1 MTGNARSV
9 ADEVQGELDGD
20 NLGDARVGDEL
31 GGGEDDQGGALRL
44 DQPNRIDELIAR
56 YDQILDQISVL
67 ESRIQAVL
75 DGLVKPGVGVG
86 AEGSAA

>member
-1 MTGNARSV
+1 MMGNARSV

-20 NLGDARVGDEL
+20 NLGDTHVGDEL

-67 ESRIQAVL
+67 EIRIQAVL

>member
-1 MTGNARSV
+1 MMDNARLV
-9 ADEVQGELDGD
+9 AEEVQIDLEGD
-20 NLGDARVGDEL
+20 DH
-31 GGGEDDQGGALRL
+31 GGALRL

-56 YDQILDQISVL
+56 YDQVLDQVAVL
-67 ESRIQAVL
+67 EARIQAVL

>member
-1 MTGNARSV
+1 MMDNARLV
-9 ADEVQGELDGD
+9 AEEVQIDLEG
-20 NLGDARVGDEL
+20 
-31 GGGEDDQGGALRL
+31 DDQGGALRL

-56 YDQILDQISVL
+56 YDQVLDQVAVL
-67 ESRIQAVL
+67 EARIQAVL

>member
-1 MTGNARSV
+1 MDNARL
-9 ADEVQGELDGD
+9 ETEQNQGDLEG
-20 NLGDARVGDEL
+20 
-31 GGGEDDQGGALRL
+31 DDQGGSLRL

-56 YDQILDQISVL
+56 YDHILDQITEL